1 MCVKEYDLMDQDI
14 EIINSQTRNEKIKN
28 FFIKNK
34 KPLISLIIV
43 LILILFSFFFYQEYK
58 SGQKEKLAN
67 KYNLAVIKFESDD
80 KDNVVSSLKEIIK
93 AKDKTYSPLALY
105 FLLDNE
111 LISSR
116 DEINSYFDIIIGDVG
131 LNKEIKE
138 LTIFK
143 KGLYNSDFASEN
155 DLLNI
160 LNPVIKSESVWKPH
174 ALYLMAE
181 YYFSKN
187 QKQKSKEFFEQITSL
202 ENINSKIKLEAQK
215 RLSANFG
222 E

>member
-1 MCVKEYDLMDQDI
+1 MDQDI

-116 DEINSYFDIIIGDVG
+116 DEINSYFDIIISDVG

>member
-1 MCVKEYDLMDQDI
+1 MDQDI
-14 EIINSQTRNEKIKN
+14 EIINTNTRNEKIKN
-28 FFIKNK
+28 FFVKNK

-43 LILILFSFFFYQEYK
+43 IILILFSFFFYQEYK

-67 KYNLAVIKFESDD
+67 QYNLAVIKFESDD
-80 KDNVVSSLKEIIK
+80 KDGVIISMKEIIT
-93 AKDKTYSPLALY
+93 AKDKTYSPLAFY
-105 FLLDNE
+105 FLLDKE

-116 DEINSYFDIIIGDVG
+116 DEINSYFDIIINDVG

-143 KGLYNSDFASEN
+143 KGLFNSDFASEN

-160 LNPVIKSESVWKPH
+160 LNPVIKTESVWKAH

-181 YYFSKN
+181 YYFFKS
-187 QKQKSKEFFEQITSL
+187 QKQKSKEFFEQITKL
-202 ENINSKIKLEAQK
+202 ENANSKIKLEAQK
-215 RLSANFG
+215 RLSTNFS

>member
-1 MCVKEYDLMDQDI
+1 MDQDI
-14 EIINSQTRNEKIKN
+14 EIINTNTRNEKIKN

-43 LILILFSFFFYQEYK
+43 IILILFSFFFYQEYK

-67 KYNLAVIKFESDD
+67 QYNLAVIKFESDD
-80 KDNVVSSLKEIIK
+80 KDGVIISMKEIIT
-93 AKDKTYSPLALY
+93 AKDKTYSPLAFY
-105 FLLDNE
+105 FLLDKE

-116 DEINSYFDIIIGDVG
+116 DEINSYFDIIINDVG

-138 LTIFK
+138 LNIFK
-143 KGLYNSDFASEN
+143 KGLFNSDFASEN

-160 LNPVIKSESVWKPH
+160 LNPVIKTESVWKAH

-181 YYFSKN
+181 YYFFKS
-187 QKQKSKEFFEQITSL
+187 QKQKSKEFFEQITKL
-202 ENINSKIKLEAQK
+202 ENANSKIKLEAQK
-215 RLSANFG
+215 RLSTNFS

>member
-1 MCVKEYDLMDQDI
+1 MEQDI
-14 EIINSQTRNEKIKN
+14 KIINANTRNEKIKN
-28 FFIKNK
+28 FFVKNK

-43 LILILFSFFFYQEYK
+43 IIIILFSFFFYQEYK

-67 KYNLAVIKFESDD
+67 KYNLAVIKFETND
-80 KDNVVSSLKEIIK
+80 KDNVISSMKEIIE
-93 AKDKTYSPLALY
+93 AKDKTYSPLAFY

-116 DEINSYFDIIIGDVG
+116 DEINSYFDIIIEDVG
-131 LNKEIKE
+131 LNEEIKE

-143 KGLYNSDFASEN
+143 KGLYSSDFASEN
-155 DLLNI
+155 ELLNI
-160 LNPVIKSESVWKPH
+160 LNPVIKSESIWKVH

-181 YYFSKN
+181 YYYSNN
-187 QKQKSKEFFEQITSL
+187 QKQKSKEFFELITKL
-202 ENINSKIKLEAQK
+202 ENSNSKIKLEAQK
-215 RLSANFG
+215 RLSANFS

>member
-1 MCVKEYDLMDQDI
+1 MDQDI

>member
-1 MCVKEYDLMDQDI
+1 MEQDI
-14 EIINSQTRNEKIKN
+14 EIINTNTRNEKIKN

-34 KPLISLIIV
+34 KILISIII
-43 LILILFSFFFYQEYK
+43 ILILSLFSFLFYQEYK

-67 KYNLAVIKFESDD
+67 KYNLVLIKFKSNE
-80 KDNVVSSLKEIIK
+80 KNNIIPQLKEIIK
-93 AKDKTYSPLALY
+93 AKDKTYSPLAFY
-105 FLLDNE
+105 FLLDNN
-111 LISSR
+111 LINSR
-116 DEINSYFDIIIGDVG
+116 DEINSYFDIIINDVN
-131 LNKEIKE
+131 LNKDIKE

-160 LNPVIKSESVWKPH
+160 LNPVIKSESIWKSH

-181 YYFSKN
+181 FYFSKN
-187 QKQKSKEFFEQITSL
+187 KKQRSKEFFEQIIAL
-202 ENINSKIKLEAQK
+202 ENINSKIKLEAQN
-215 RLSANFG
+215 RLSANFS

>member
-1 MCVKEYDLMDQDI
+1 MDQDI
-14 EIINSQTRNEKIKN
+14 EIINTNTRNEKIKN

-34 KPLISLIIV
+34 KLLISLIIV
-43 LILILFSFFFYQEYK
+43 IILILFSFFFYQEYK

-67 KYNLAVIKFESDD
+67 QYNLAVIKFESDD
-80 KDNVVSSLKEIIK
+80 KDGVIISMKEIIT
-93 AKDKTYSPLALY
+93 AKDKTYSPLAFY
-105 FLLDNE
+105 FLLDKE

-116 DEINSYFDIIIGDVG
+116 DEINSYFDIIINDVG

-143 KGLYNSDFASEN
+143 KGLFNSDFASEN

-160 LNPVIKSESVWKPH
+160 LNPVIKTESVWKAH

-181 YYFSKN
+181 YYFFKN
-187 QKQKSKEFFEQITSL
+187 QKQKSKEFFEQITKL
-202 ENINSKIKLEAQK
+202 ENVNSKIKLEAQK
-215 RLSANFG
+215 RLSTNFS

>member
-1 MCVKEYDLMDQDI
+1 MDQDI
-14 EIINSQTRNEKIKN
+14 EIINTNTRNEKIKN

-43 LILILFSFFFYQEYK
+43 IILILFSFFFYQEYK

-67 KYNLAVIKFESDD
+67 QYNLAVIKFESDE
-80 KDNVVSSLKEIIK
+80 KDGVIISMKEIIT
-93 AKDKTYSPLALY
+93 AKDKTYSPLAFY
-105 FLLDNE
+105 FLLDKE

-116 DEINSYFDIIIGDVG
+116 DEINSYFDIIINDVG

-143 KGLYNSDFASEN
+143 KGLFNSDFASEN

-160 LNPVIKSESVWKPH
+160 LNPVIKTESVWKAH

-181 YYFSKN
+181 YYFFKN
-187 QKQKSKEFFEQITSL
+187 QKQKSKEFFEQITKL
-202 ENINSKIKLEAQK
+202 ENANSKIKLEAQK
-215 RLSANFG
+215 RLSTNFS

>member
-1 MCVKEYDLMDQDI
+1 MDQDI
-14 EIINSQTRNEKIKN
+14 EIINTNTRNEKIKN

-34 KPLISLIIV
+34 KSLFSSVIILLV
-43 LILILFSFFFYQEYK
+43 ILFSFLFYEKYK
-58 SGQKEKLAN
+58 LGQKEKLAN
-67 KYNLAVIKFESDD
+67 KFNLATINFEAND
-80 KDNVVSSLKEIIK
+80 KGSAASSLKEIIK
-93 AKDKTYSPLALY
+93 AKDKTYSPLAFY

-116 DEINSYFDIIIGDVG
+116 DEINNYFDIIINDVG

-143 KGLYNSDFASEN
+143 KGLYNSEFANEN
-155 DLLNI
+155 EILNI
-160 LNPVIKSESVWKPH
+160 LNPIIKSESLWKIH

-181 YYFSKN
+181 YYYSKN
-187 QKQKSKEFFEQITSL
+187 QKQKSKEFFEKITKL
-202 ENINSKIKLEAQK
+202 ENTNSKIKLEAQK
-215 RLSANFG
+215 RLSANFS